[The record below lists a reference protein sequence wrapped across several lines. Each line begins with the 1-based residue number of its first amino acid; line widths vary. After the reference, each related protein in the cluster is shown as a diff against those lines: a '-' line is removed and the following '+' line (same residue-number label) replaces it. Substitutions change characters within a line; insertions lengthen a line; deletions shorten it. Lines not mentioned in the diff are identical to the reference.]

1 MRRRKSGLS
10 VWELVLF
17 TIFLSVAGGA
27 SIFFFFVNSSD
38 VRKAQ
43 QKYEWVY
50 DINEMLDEVVNEISS
65 SIYLDTPF
73 VGESKE
79 CFYYS
84 PVDPSQLEIGKDLEG
99 FVFSDNSFSYVMKDG
114 RTTTKHFGR
123 FSNPLAINCSDGKFT
138 RLSASQLEISFKSQN
153 LNSETGQSET
163 KEFRRII
170 NLRNQ

>member
-1 MRRRKSGLS
+1 MKQRNGLS

-17 TIFLSVAGGA
+17 TVFLSIAAGA

-50 DINEMLDEVVNEISS
+50 DINEMLDEVCSEISN
-65 SIYLDTPF
+65 SIYIDSPF
-73 VGESKE
+73 VGESNE

-84 PVDPSQLEIGKDLEG
+84 PIDPSQLEIGKDLEG
-99 FVFSDNSFSYVMKDG
+99 FSFNNGKLVYVMKDG
-114 RTTTKHFGR
+114 RPATKRFGR
-123 FSNPLAINCSDGKFT
+123 FTNPLVSVCTEGKFV
-138 RLSASQLEISFKSQN
+138 RVSASQLELSFKAK
-153 LNSETGQSET
+153 NSNVDSGETET
-163 KEFRRII
+163 KEFKRII